1 MVGSNGGCVT
11 LRAAGLY
18 TPFVY
23 VSEKAINE
31 LGVTKASASI
41 ILSVLGACS
50 TVSRIVTGLLA
61 DHPRIDCLILHNGA
75 AIIAGVA
82 TCFVSVL
89 NSYFLLVA
97 YGAVFGTFTG
107 NNN

>member
-1 MVGSNGGCVT
+1 MF
-11 LRAAGLY
+11 AGLY

-23 VSEKAINE
+23 VTEKAINE
-31 LGVTKASASI
+31 LGVGKASASL

-50 TVSRIVTGLLA
+50 TVSRIITGLLA

-82 TCFVSVL
+82 TCLVTVL
-89 NSYFLLVA
+89 NSYALLMA
-97 YGAVFGTFTG
+97 YGAIFGTFTG
-107 NNN
+107 TNSNQINDKW

>member
-1 MVGSNGGCVT
+1 MCVCVCACGS
-11 LRAAGLY
+11 GLY

-23 VSEKAINE
+23 VVQKAIKELGEEKAR
-31 LGVTKASASI
+31 ASL

-50 TVSRIVTGLLA
+50 TVSRIVTGRLA

-75 AIIAGVA
+75 AIIAGIA
-82 TCFVSVL
+82 TCCVPLL
-89 NSYFLLVA
+89 NSYSLLMA

-107 NNN
+107 TGRSV